1 VLGLDADF
9 ARVLGVFSQVRPLI
23 TTLSRDDYT
32 LCSPICSAT
41 PTFRAPKTIRGG
53 WEFLA
58 SARRDELGR
67 GAMNK
72 VTRELV
78 VRGSAAAAGLVVLVS
93 VVGAGVKWGN

>member
-1 VLGLDADF
+1 MFTRLPRNTTTQRTEVSSRGL
-9 ARVLGVFSQVRPLI
+9 
-23 TTLSRDDYT
+23 
-32 LCSPICSAT
+32 
-41 PTFRAPKTIRGG
+41 
-53 WEFLA
+53 EFLS

-93 VVGAGVKWGN
+93 VVGAGVKWGNN